1 MPPLR
6 QEFQQSSRRAKQQQ
20 IRLLLSLGVIALTV
34 AMTSPLRQTV
44 GGVLVETYAVL
55 SRPLWPGPTQFEWVR
70 EAEEVANMERLIF
83 LEKENQRIKELIGLP
98 PAIPRGSGLKA
109 PVIARSP
116 AVWWQQLTLGRGS
129 RHGIRVGYA
138 VVAPGGLIGRVTA
151 VTMNTAQV
159 TLITDPTS
167 RIGVLVTRTNHHGL
181 LSGLGSGRPVLRF
194 LTENPRTI
202 PGDVVVTSS
211 ASTLVPGG
219 IPVGVVQNVDRN
231 RAPSPEAAVQPSAP
245 IDAIEWAEVLL
256 QDLPEPVR

>member
-1 MPPLR
+1 MVRLR
-6 QEFQQSSRRAKQQQ
+6 KELQQSTRRSRQQR
-20 IRLLLSLGVIALTV
+20 ISSLLSLSAIALTV
-34 AMTSPLRQTV
+34 VVASLLMRQTV
-44 GGVLVETYAVL
+44 GRVLAETYAIL
-55 SRPLWPGPTQFEWVR
+55 SRPFWPGPTQFEWVR

-83 LEKENQRIKELIGLP
+83 LEKENQRIKQLIGLSSAP
-98 PAIPRGSGLKA
+98 QGSSLKV

-116 AVWWQQLTLGRGS
+116 AVWWRQLTLGRGS

-138 VVAPGGLIGRVTA
+138 VVAPGGLIGRITA
-151 VTMNTAQV
+151 VTTNTAQV

-181 LSGLGSGRPVLRF
+181 LSGLGSSRPVMRF

-219 IPVGVVQNVDRN
+219 IPVGVVQNVGRN
-231 RAPSPEAAVQPSAP
+231 RAPAPEAVVQTSAP
-245 IDAIEWAEVLL
+245 IDAIAWAEVLL
-256 QDLPEPVR
+256 QDPPHLAP

>member
-1 MPPLR
+1 MVRLR
-6 QEFQQSSRRAKQQQ
+6 REFQRSTRRTKQQR
-20 IRLLLSLGVIALTV
+20 IRLLSLGAVVLTV
-34 AMTSPLRQTV
+34 VLASPMRQMV
-44 GGVLVETYAVL
+44 GGVVLEAYAIL
-55 SRPLWPGPTQFEWVR
+55 SRPFWPGPTRFEWVQA
-70 EAEEVANMERLIF
+70 AEEVANMERLIL
-83 LEKENQRIKELIGLP
+83 LEKENQRLKELIGLSSV
-98 PAIPRGSGLKA
+98 PRGSGLKA
-109 PVIARSP
+109 PVIGRSP

-151 VTMNTAQV
+151 VTVNTAQV

-231 RAPSPEAAVQPSAP
+231 RAPAPEAVLQPSAP

-256 QDLPEPVR
+256 QDLPELAR

>member
-1 MPPLR
+1 MFRLR
-6 QEFQQSSRRAKQQQ
+6 KEFPQSTRRAKEQRS
-20 IRLLLSLGVIALTV
+20 RLLGLGAVVLSLTV
-34 AMTSPLRQTV
+34 ASLMRQV
-44 GGVLVETYAVL
+44 IGEAFMEAYAVL
-55 SRPLWPGPTQFEWVR
+55 SRPFWPGPSQLQWVR
-70 EAEEVANMERLIF
+70 QAEEVANMERLIL
-83 LEKENQRIKELIGLP
+83 LEKENQRLKELIGLP
-98 PAIPRGSGLKA
+98 SVPRGSSLRA

-116 AVWWQQLTLGRGS
+116 AVWWRQLTLGRGS

-138 VVAPGGLIGRVTA
+138 VVAPGGLIGRITA
-151 VTMNTAQV
+151 VTVNTAQV

-167 RIGVLVTRTNHHGL
+167 RVGVLVTRTNHHGL

-231 RAPSPEAAVQPSAP
+231 RAPAPEAVVQSSAP
-245 IDAIEWAEVLL
+245 IDAIAWADVLL
-256 QDLPEPVR
+256 QDPPGLAR

>member
-1 MPPLR
+1 MVPLR
-6 QEFQQSSRRAKQQQ
+6 NEFQQSTRQARQQRT
-20 IRLLLSLGVIALTV
+20 RLLLLGAVVLTV
-34 AMTSPLRQTV
+34 ALASLLRQTIS
-44 GGVLVETYAVL
+44 GFLLEAYAAL
-55 SRPLWPGPTQFEWVR
+55 SRPFWPGPTRLEWVR
-70 EAEEVANMERLIF
+70 EAEEVANMERLIL
-83 LEKENQRIKELIGLP
+83 LEKENQRLKELIGLP
-98 PAIPRGSGLKA
+98 SVPRGSSLKA

-116 AVWWQQLTLGRGS
+116 AVWWRQLTLGRGS
-129 RHGIRVGYA
+129 RHGIRVGHA
-138 VVAPGGLIGRVTA
+138 VGAPGGLIGRVTA
-151 VTMNTAQV
+151 VTVNTAQV

-167 RIGVLVTRTNHHGL
+167 RIGAVVTRTNHHGL

-231 RAPSPEAAVQPSAP
+231 RAPAPEAVLQPSAP

-256 QDLPEPVR
+256 QDLPEPAP

>member
-1 MPPLR
+1 MFRLR
-6 QEFQQSSRRAKQQQ
+6 KELPQSTRRARRQR
-20 IRLLLSLGVIALTV
+20 IRLLLSGALV
-34 AMTSPLRQTV
+34 LALAGLMRQTI
-44 GGVLVETYAVL
+44 GGALVESYAAL
-55 SRPLWPGPTQFEWVR
+55 SRPFWPGPSQLEWVR
-70 EAEEVANMERLIF
+70 EAEEVANLERLIF
-83 LEKENQRIKELIGLP
+83 LESENQRLKELVGLP
-98 PAIPRGSGLKA
+98 SISRGSSLKA

-138 VVAPGGLIGRVTA
+138 VVAPGGLIGRITA
-151 VTMNTAQV
+151 VTGNTAQV

-167 RIGVLVTRTNHHGL
+167 RIGVLVSRTNHHGL
-181 LSGLGSGRPVLRF
+181 LSGLGSGRPAMRF

-231 RAPSPEAAVQPSAP
+231 RAPAPEAVVQPSAP
-245 IDAIEWAEVLL
+245 IDAISWAEVLL
-256 QDLPEPVR
+256 QAPPELIQ

>member
-1 MPPLR
+1 MPLLR
-6 QEFQQSSRRAKQQQ
+6 KEFPQSTRRIKQQRN
-20 IRLLLSLGVIALTV
+20 RLLGLGALVLSLALASLV
-34 AMTSPLRQTV
+34 RHLV
-44 GGVLVETYAVL
+44 GGVVMEVYAVL
-55 SRPLWPGPTQFEWVR
+55 SRPFWPSPSQGQWVQQ
-70 EAEEVANMERLIF
+70 ADAVAKMERLIL
-83 LEKENQRIKELIGLP
+83 LEKENQRLKELIGLP
-98 PAIPRGSGLKA
+98 SAPRGSSLRA

-116 AVWWQQLTLGRGS
+116 AVWWRQLTLGRGS

-151 VTMNTAQV
+151 VTLNTSQV

-231 RAPSPEAAVQPSAP
+231 RAPAPEAVLQPSAP
-245 IDAIEWAEVLL
+245 IDAIAWADVVL
-256 QDLPEPVR
+256 QDPPELAP